1 MKCYSYEN
9 VEGGKKYP
17 GGGGGW
23 GGERTEGESGNGVY
37 LGVQKEG

>member
-1 MKCYSYEN
+1 MP
-9 VEGGKKYP
+9 GGG

-23 GGERTEGESGNGVY
+23 GGERREGESGNGVY